1 MNQSSQ
7 LSLEQE
13 FKLRKFSD
21 QVRNLSREQ
30 AQDLLIELNR
40 QMIIQENLYQQLLK
54 PYWGIGSTPMSV
66 PTLESDSFAD

>member
-13 FKLRKFSD
+13 FNLRKFSD

-30 AQDLLIELNR
+30 AQDLLIELNK
-40 QMIIQENLYQQLLK
+40 QMMIQQNLYQELLK
-54 PYWGIGSTPMSV
+54 PYWGIGTTPMSF
-66 PTLESDSFAD
+66 PSFESDSFTS